1 VQAPD
6 SSYINIG
13 VLLRI
18 KKLCLFFLPFFLGYL
33 YLQNTLNISEP
44 LAVSVGRSMEPTIH
58 EGDILVFRGVSV
70 EDVEVGD
77 VVLFMTP
84 DEMLDLLPPRITHRV
99 IGIRQEAGETYFRT
113 KGDNAPLDTYEI
125 PADNIIGMNVAVVPY
140 LGIPILFAQSP
151 LGIASIVALM
161 IVSLRRGV

>member
-6 SSYINIG
+6 SSYIKIG
-13 VLLRI
+13 ALLRL
-18 KKLCLFFLPFFLGYL
+18 KKICLFFLPFFLGYL
-33 YLQNTLNISEP
+33 YLQNVLNISEP

-58 EGDILVFRGVSV
+58 EGDILVFKGVNV

-99 IGIRQEAGETYFRT
+99 IGIRQEAGKTYFRT

-125 PADNIIGMNVAVVPY
+125 PADNIIGMNVAVIPY
-140 LGIPILFAQSP
+140 IGIPILFAQSP
-151 LGIASIVALM
+151 LGMASIAALM
-161 IVSLRRGV
+161 IVSLRRNV